1 MMEVVGDS
9 CIIDGDYL
17 INVADY
23 MLPRPSRKYCK
34 RILHEDDK
42 ELPIISVEIG
52 VWE

>member
-1 MMEVVGDS
+1 MNTGGVVNQKF
-9 CIIDGDYL
+9 I

-34 RILHEDDK
+34 KILHEDDK
-42 ELPIISVEIG
+42 ELPIITVEIG